1 MVGRFSLIVG
11 LIALIALIDSASGAD
26 SPAAGKNS
34 PASKRKSSECEYLDF
49 SAFMSDLQKRIRDKW
64 LPPVSQKDH
73 RLTAKFKVYADG
85 IISDIEL
92 PSTNS
97 SELIIANH
105 AAYEAVRRSSPVAKL
120 PSNAQFQVDIEF
132 TFDFKVNRKNNLQKL
147 EGSLKT
153 LKGSA
158 LAQAYRALGKA
169 YADTGEIEKS
179 KAAYKK
185 SLDLSDS
192 IFGAGSEFSAL
203 TLVSFV
209 EEIYSKKK
217 KYWTLCFKQRGREGS
232 EKQNRRKNH
241 SEKCKG
247 NAGQHASAQLRVGRA
262 RARTMYTNVKTTER
276 CIRLRPMPGRPL

>member
-11 LIALIALIDSASGAD
+11 LIYSIALIDSASAAN
-26 SPAAGKNS
+26 SPTAGKTGPVS
-34 PASKRKSSECEYLDF
+34 LKKSTERECLDF

-85 IISDIEL
+85 TISDIEL
-92 PSTNS
+92 PSTSN

-120 PSNAQFQVDIEF
+120 PSNAPYQVDIEF

-158 LAQAYRALGKA
+158 LAQAYRALGKT
-169 YADTGEIEKS
+169 YADAGEIEKS
-179 KAAYKK
+179 KTAYKK
-185 SLDLSDS
+185 SLELSDS
-192 IFGAGSEFSAL
+192 IFGAGSEFTAL
-203 TLVSFV
+203 TVVSLT

-217 KYWTLCFKQRGREGS
+217 KYTEALSVINKEEG
-232 EKQNRRKNH
+232 KVPKN
-241 SEKCKG
+241 
-247 NAGQHASAQLRVGRA
+247 
-262 RARTMYTNVKTTER
+262 
-276 CIRLRPMPGRPL
+276 